1 MMRIVIATMLVAS
14 VLEFVLFVFCSNA
27 AAANP
32 TIRRL
37 RRQKA
42 LPSTPRA
49 LQKMQYMREPC
60 LTKESCRERF
70 DALYDAGAITGYFYN
85 IINPNPNTSS
95 KGCILK
101 GENAYFASGT
111 VEEMTATLT
120 GTKVRL
126 WCINVV
132 KVPL

>member
-1 MMRIVIATMLVAS
+1 MLVAT
-14 VLEFVLFVFCSNA
+14 VLALALFDFCSNA

-37 RRQKA
+37 RRQEA
-42 LPSTPRA
+42 LPSTQRA

-60 LTKESCRERF
+60 LTEDSCRERF

-85 IINPNPNTSS
+85 IKANPNTSS

-101 GENAYFASGT
+101 GEMSCLLMG
-111 VEEMTATLT
+111 LR
-120 GTKVRL
+120 TK
-126 WCINVV
+126 
-132 KVPL
+132 